1 MKKNLLLIIILLCGI
16 AVQAVTFDRYYPTEN
31 IPSQGVVISAG
42 NFLRVVNLRDI
53 NTFANDIGDECEFI
67 NITDMFIGDVLAIP
81 KNSHIYGVIEDIRE
95 PVQGNNAAIK
105 IKVDKLI
112 TADGDKTYFLEGH
125 IFGANDNYIGGELTA
140 PAFYKTTP
148 HYIEGW
154 SDIGIL
160 QLTPLNIYG
169 YGKHTQIK
177 AGDEVFVI
185 LERDL
190 KIY

>member
-1 MKKNLLLIIILLCGI
+1 MKKFLMTAMILLAGI
-16 AVQAVTFDRYYPTEN
+16 SANAVTFDRYYPTEQ
-31 IPSQGVVISAG
+31 IPPNGITLSAG

-67 NITDMFIGDVLAIP
+67 NTTDMFIGDVLVIP

-95 PVQGNNAAIK
+95 PVQGNDAAIK
-105 IKVDKLI
+105 IKVDKLV
-112 TADGDKTYFLEGH
+112 TADGDKTYYLHGH
-125 IFGANDNYIGGELTA
+125 IFGANDNYIGGGQTN

-148 HYIEGW
+148 HYTEGW
-154 SDIGIL
+154 AIGIL

-169 YGKHTQIK
+169 YGKHQQIK
-177 AGDEVFVI
+177 AGDEVFII